1 MQAIR
6 NFYYKIGSE
15 EGNSEGVGTFLGVFL
30 PSLFTMVGAFLYLPL
45 PFVLGSFGLIK
56 VLSVFLFSLILTLI
70 TAFSLSSTASNMH
83 VGDGGSYFMIS
94 RSFGLKTGAVM
105 GLSLY
110 IAHTLMACLCIL
122 GFANSIAP
130 FIPGIHISLIT
141 LVTFL
146 SLALLS
152 FASKTF
158 AMRLQAVVFLFLCL
172 SFFYFLQ
179 GRYTLPSTGELPV
192 VNHPFSF
199 WVVFAILYPSLIGI
213 EAGAALSGDL
223 KKPTLSLIVGTI
235 SATIFGFLF
244 YFVICLV
251 LSNRV
256 PRFFLQTDQEVL
268 KNFIS
273 GPIGLLGF
281 WAASLAS
288 GMGCFLSAPRTLK
301 AMADDKVFPKWFEV
315 FASKD
320 EEGVRSATLFTAALS
335 FLGCYFG
342 SISYAAPLL
351 TIVILFVYGLLNLA
365 SGTEE
370 FISNPSWRPTLRFS
384 PYISFAGAFL
394 CFSAIIL
401 MDSGKALIALL
412 LLIGIYLVV
421 KKTVLESRLDD
432 LRQTILFSIA
442 RFSIYRLVFS
452 KPSLRSWR
460 PNFLVLSESASGQ
473 SPLLNFS
480 SSIAKGRGFVT
491 LASVL
496 KNAYADLDEIQKW
509 EEVIRHNLKKRSLE
523 ALVEV
528 TIADNFAD
536 GLKNIVSN
544 YSLGPLVP
552 NTVVLGECNR
562 EELFDNYLQIL
573 KIAKE
578 AKRNVI
584 LFRSDVDLNLLEKL
598 EIDIWW
604 DNKQKNHSELMLI
617 LANLLARQK
626 EWRQARIK
634 VKTVVSN
641 EAAKVQQNLYFEEFF
656 QKSRLNMTSEIYVS
670 EENYLIREL
679 IVHNSTKKGIVFVSL
694 KDCDREYYKELI
706 SDFKKVKT
714 IAFVANH
721 QEIDL
726 HSLLN

>member
-56 VLSVFLFSLILTLI
+56 VLSVFLFSLVLTLI

-105 GLSLY
+105 GLALY
-110 IAHTLMACLCIL
+110 IAHTLMTCLCVL
-122 GFANSIAP
+122 GFASSIAP
-130 FIPGIHISLIT
+130 FMPGVHISLIT
-141 LVTFL
+141 MATLL

-158 AMRLQAVVFLFLCL
+158 AIRIQALVFLLLFV
-172 SFFYFLQ
+172 SAFYFLQ
-179 GRYTLPSTGELPV
+179 GSYTPSKEELPV
-192 VNHPFSF
+192 LGHSFSF
-199 WVVFAILYPSLIGI
+199 WHLFAILYPSLIGI

-223 KKPTLSLIVGTI
+223 KKPTFSLIVGTI

-251 LSNRV
+251 LSNHV
-256 PRFFLQTDQEVL
+256 PRFFLQQDPEVL
-268 KNFIS
+268 KNFVS
-273 GPIGLLGF
+273 GPIGLIGF

-301 AMADDKVFPKWFEV
+301 AMANDKVFPKWFEV
-315 FASKD
+315 FASKE
-320 EEGVRSATLFTAALS
+320 EEGVRSATLFTASLA

-342 SISYAAPLL
+342 SISYAGPLL
-351 TIVILFVYGLLNLA
+351 TIVILVVYGLLNLS
-365 SGTEE
+365 SGVEE

-384 PYISFAGAFL
+384 PYISFAGSFL

-401 MDSGKALIALL
+401 MDSGKALIASL

-473 SPLLNFS
+473 SALLNFS
-480 SSIAKGRGFVT
+480 SAMAKGRGFVT

-528 TIADNFAD
+528 TIADNFAE

-544 YSLGPLVP
+544 YGLGPLVP
-552 NTVVLGECNR
+552 NTVVLGQCNR
-562 EELFDNYLQIL
+562 EELFDNYMEIL

-584 LFRSDVDLNLLEKL
+584 IFRSDIELRLLEKA

-604 DNKQKNHSELMLI
+604 DNKQKDNSELMLI

-626 EWRQARIK
+626 EWRSARIK
-634 VKTVVSN
+634 VKTIVPN
-641 EAAKVQQNLYFEEFF
+641 EAAKIQQTLYFEEFF
-656 QKSRLNMTSEIYVS
+656 QKSRLNMTAEIYIS
-670 EENYLIREL
+670 EEDSLVRRLLAN
-679 IVHNSTKKGIVFVSL
+679 NSTKKGIVFVCL

-706 SDFKKVKT
+706 SDFRSVKT

-721 QEIDL
+721 QEIDI